1 MPKVKWRTW
10 GNVKWLLAEV
20 YDQPWLPG
28 LKAKPRED
36 QAHGRKWPPALE
48 RCLHFSVRTV
58 HAYRAQE
65 HNSGQVSTL
74 FRMHCAPAHLP
85 SWAETLLNVT
95 VHNQVSINLSI
106 QVHWFHLFEISKII
120 LDVPWVSLELEYENE
135 IMSLWTTVTV
145 GPFMETLVASQNNF

>member
-1 MPKVKWRTW
+1 MKWRTW

-58 HAYRAQE
+58 HVCCAQE
-65 HNSGQVSTL
+65 HNSGEVSTL
-74 FRMHCAPAHLP
+74 FRAHCAPAHLP

-95 VHNQVSINLSI
+95 VHNQVSIDLSI
-106 QVHWFHLFEISKII
+106 QITGTLISFVWNIKDYPRCAMSII
-120 LDVPWVSLELEYENE
+120 GIRIWEWDNVLMNHCYSGSVYGNSHCLPK
-135 IMSLWTTVTV
+135 
-145 GPFMETLVASQNNF
+145 